1 MPKYL
6 TFLLLLFL
14 LARCN
19 DVPIIDG
26 FQKDMWANDLK
37 ECRNYLESK
46 GAKLLIDQKNNILG
60 ISQNELMQ
68 LLGKPDRQQ
77 LAKRNQKFFYYQLNC
92 QNSQEL
98 SIRFNAVGHAKEMM
112 LITK

>member
-1 MPKYL
+1 
-6 TFLLLLFL
+6 
-14 LARCN
+14 
-19 DVPIIDG
+19 
-26 FQKDMWANDLK
+26 
-37 ECRNYLESK
+37 
-46 GAKLLIDQKNNILG
+46 
-60 ISQNELMQ
+60 MQ
-68 LLGKPDRQQ
+68 LLGKPDLQQ